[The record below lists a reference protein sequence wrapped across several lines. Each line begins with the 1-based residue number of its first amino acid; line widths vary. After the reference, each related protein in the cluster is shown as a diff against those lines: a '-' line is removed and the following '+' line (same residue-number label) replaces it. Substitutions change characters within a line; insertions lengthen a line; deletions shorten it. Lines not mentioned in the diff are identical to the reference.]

1 LCIFKQVELFN
12 TGDVIR
18 VIDDIAKMHD
28 LQENHGGW
36 VDDMALVGNAST
48 NTAMLCFVIV
58 QSITSLFSS
67 CRDCFPLPVVQSLGQ
82 VGRIVRVFPTGDVR
96 VVVNSKTWT
105 FNPAC
110 LKPAPGESPPELPG

>member
-36 VDDMALVGNAST
+36 VDDMALVGNTSI
-48 NTAMLCFVIV
+48 NYSAMLCLVTESTCIF
-58 QSITSLFSS
+58 FS
-67 CRDCFPLPVVQSLGQ
+67 VVQSLGQ
-82 VGRIVRVFPTGDVR
+82 VGRVVRVFPTGDVR

>member
-1 LCIFKQVELFN
+1 MQVELFN

-18 VIDDIAKMHD
+18 VIDDIAKVHD

-36 VDDMALVGNAST
+36 VDDMALVGNVPIHRNNNYS
-48 NTAMLCFVIV
+48 AMLCNYCR
-58 QSITSLFSS
+58 QSIIKFY
-67 CRDCFPLPVVQSLGQ
+67 FLPVVQALGQ
-82 VGRIVRVFPTGDVR
+82 VGRVVRVFPTGDVR

-110 LKPAPGESPPELPG
+110 LKLAPGESPLELPG